1 MNTTDSPRWKLSW
14 ALPCRLPTD
23 GPEYFSVWRDAVTA
37 LRRRVVETVGFD
49 DEVWYALD
57 CLDEVWYA
65 LDCLDE
71 ALLSGDEIPFSVAAG
86 YYIYAITRED

>member
-1 MNTTDSPRWKLSW
+1 MNTTDNPRWKLSW
-14 ALPCRLPTD
+14 ALPCRLPTE
-23 GPEYFSVWRDAVTA
+23 GPEYFPVWRDAVTA
-37 LRRRVVETVGFD
+37 LRQRVAETVGFD
-49 DEVWYALD
+49 GEVG
-57 CLDEVWYA
+57 YA

>member
-1 MNTTDSPRWKLSW
+1 MNTTDNPRWKLSW
-14 ALPCRLPTD
+14 ALPCRLPTE
-23 GPEYFSVWRDAVTA
+23 GPEYFPVWRDAVTV
-37 LRRRVVETVGFD
+37 LRQRVAETVGFD
-49 DEVWYALD
+49 GEVG
-57 CLDEVWYA
+57 YA